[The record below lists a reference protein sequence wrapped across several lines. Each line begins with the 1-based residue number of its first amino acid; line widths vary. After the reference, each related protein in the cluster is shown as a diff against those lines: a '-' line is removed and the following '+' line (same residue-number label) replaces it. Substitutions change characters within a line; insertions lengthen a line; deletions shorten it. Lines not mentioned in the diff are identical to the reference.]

1 MAIFGKKKEKNINLI
16 PKEQAETA
24 FSKKDLVV
32 PILIPVLTIG
42 IIVLVFASLFTLE
55 QREVGKAKDLE
66 QKITEKITQWQK
78 FSDEAKVVKKIGVA
92 LGLYKEGVEQS
103 KFLGTSTRKVR
114 NAIPTQVKLTKYSV
128 DEEGNVSISG
138 ISQNP
143 TSIFQ
148 LFEKLKKQEED
159 FSNVELHSI
168 SYQSGGDASSNQ
180 QGEEGF
186 IFAIEFGVKK
196 DEKKNN

>member
-24 FSKKDLVV
+24 FSKKDLVI
-32 PILIPVLTIG
+32 PILIPVLTIS

-55 QREVGKAKDLE
+55 QREAGKAKGLE
-66 QKITEKITQWQK
+66 QKINEKIAQWQK
-78 FSDEAKVVKKIGVA
+78 FSDEAKIVKKIGLA
-92 LGLYKEGVEQS
+92 LGLYKEGVEQN

-114 NAIPTQVKLTKYSV
+114 NVIPDRVKLTKYSI

-138 ISQNP
+138 LSKNP
-143 TSIFQ
+143 TSVFQ
-148 LFEKLKKQEED
+148 LFEELKKQEEN
-159 FSNVELHSI
+159 FSDVGLLNV
-168 SYQSGGDASSNQ
+168 SYQSDENASGDQ

-186 IFAIEFGVKK
+186 LFTMEFGVKK

>member
-16 PKEQAETA
+16 PKEQAEAA
-24 FSKKDLVV
+24 FSKKDLVI

-55 QREVGKAKDLE
+55 QRETGKAKDLE
-66 QKITEKITQWQK
+66 QKINEKITQWQK

-103 KFLGTSTRKVR
+103 KFLGNSTRKVR
-114 NAIPTQVKLTKYSV
+114 TVIPARVKLTKYSV

-159 FSNVELHSI
+159 FSGVQLLSV
-168 SYQSGGDASSNQ
+168 SYQSGEDASGGQ
-180 QGEEGF
+180 QGEKGF
-186 IFAIEFGVKK
+186 LFAIEFGVKK
-196 DEKKNN
+196 TVR

>member
-168 SYQSGGDASSNQ
+168 SYQSGEDASGSQ

-186 IFAIEFGVKK
+186 VFAIEFEVKR